1 MNAAHERDIGFNIIA
16 IWLNSVCLSIKVSR
30 LRRHEKICYKGN
42 YQLEGTELMQHQED

>member
-30 LRRHEKICYKGN
+30 LRRHEKYVTKKIISLKGQN
-42 YQLEGTELMQHQED
+42 